1 MRRLISGELTN
12 YSVVRTSLEPLHIGR
27 IPVLLKLKST
37 FSLVNE
43 DCQAAQKSR
52 KKSPFL
58 TVRRPWL
65 L

>member
-1 MRRLISGELTN
+1 VVAEVNLLSITSGF
-12 YSVVRTSLEPLHIGR
+12 IGR
-27 IPVLLKLKST
+27 IPVLLKLEST

-52 KKSPFL
+52 KKFPFL

>member
-1 MRRLISGELTN
+1 VVAGVNLLSITSG
-12 YSVVRTSLEPLHIGR
+12 SIGR
-27 IPVLLKLKST
+27 IPVLLKLGST
-37 FSLVNE
+37 LSLVNE